1 MSSSSDDDY
10 LDQVKAEIR
19 AEADAARGSSPST
32 PRLATTAAD
41 PVAAQDDIEPK
52 RRDFAIGEL
61 TGAHYS
67 AFVEQ
72 AFRAVLQREPDE
84 AGWARQVHLLAAGA
98 SKAEVLGNLR
108 WSPEGRRLRVRVRGL
123 LPRYLLAK
131 LAHVPLLGYV
141 IEWAMTFA
149 ALPLLLRH
157 QRAADTQVAAR
168 FDAAAGAQR
177 DQGQRL
183 DSLDSGL
190 MELGAER
197 DRRNAD
203 AAAQREHGRRLD
215 ELTAR
220 VGEFGADHDR
230 RSRVLQ
236 EAIRRMLLRLDDL
249 QHRAETLH
257 NRADAAQSHIDMLRE
272 RSDALEGRAAALE
285 GRAAPLEMRTAAV
298 EARASTLESGA
309 TELQARTAGLEIRS
323 AELEGRSTAL
333 EGRST
338 TLDGLHS
345 TLAERTAATEARA
358 ATLEGRQDARS
369 DEMIELRHYVHAA
382 NHWIASMQSS
392 LANLDEAA
400 AAERKQVD
408 ALAAA
413 VGLGAEETAE
423 QVMRHTQWASRL
435 GAELPSDARV
445 LDIGSGDGA
454 WLEMLAA
461 HTATA
466 SGVEAN
472 HALVARAQA
481 RGITVALGD
490 AQATLGRCADASL
503 DAVTLSAAVL
513 AGDDVPVARVLAHIM
528 RALSPGGRVLLRV
541 EDEPYR
547 LDLTTGAPAMHID
560 PARWAAVLTAAGFS
574 DSQLLPAPG
583 ATAVLAQSPAL

>member
-141 IEWAMTFA
+141 IEWAMAFA

-298 EARASTLESGA
+298 EARASTVESSA
-309 TELQARTAGLEIRS
+309 TELQRRAAD
-323 AELEGRSTAL
+323 LEGRSTDLESRSTAL
-333 EGRST
+333 EGF
-338 TLDGLHS
+338 HS
-345 TLAERTAATEARA
+345 TLADRTSVTEAR
-358 ATLEGRQDARS
+358 TND
-369 DEMIELRHYVHAA
+369 MIELRHYVHAV

-423 QVMRHTQWASRL
+423 QVMRHTQWATRL

-547 LDLTTGAPAMHID
+547 LDLTTGAPTMHID